1 MVTDIKD
8 INTEEIKLPLKSRL
22 GNAFYEF
29 SLKFSRKGKRPVG
42 ERTFK
47 KSQTVFLVGIL
58 ALPVLNWLVF
68 WLYVNISSFVL
79 AFQNTRGEWSLINFT
94 LFWDELTSPYGD
106 TVGMA
111 IVNTLKYF
119 ATNVF
124 VIFPL
129 SIVISYF
136 IYKRILGYKMFRI
149 VFFFPAI
156 ISGVA
161 LTTVYSN
168 MISPTGPIGA
178 LLKALGVNVPQEGYL
193 MNPDTATRAIILYSV
208 WTGFCSNVILIGGA
222 MSRVPV
228 EVLESAKLEGCPAF
242 KELIFLIL
250 PLIWS
255 SLSTLLVFLLTG
267 LLNASGPILL
277 FHPDGGF
284 NSTTLS
290 FWIFKQ
296 VYGSGQLGG
305 TGNYGLVSCT
315 GLIFTLVSMPIILT
329 VRWLFEKVPA
339 VEY

>member
-1 MVTDIKD
+1 MIKKNK
-8 INTEEIKLPLKSRL
+8 NTEAESARSLKNRIGDML
-22 GNAFYEF
+22 YEL
-29 SLKFSRKGKRPVG
+29 SLKFTRKNKKR
-42 ERTFK
+42 ESEKTFK
-47 KSQTVFLVGIL
+47 KSQAIFLIGIL
-58 ALPVLNWLVF
+58 CLPVLNWLVF

-79 AFQNTRGEWSLINFT
+79 AFQNTRGEWSFVNFT
-94 LFWDELTSPYGD
+94 LFWDQLTSPYGD
-106 TVGMA
+106 TIGTA
-111 IVNTLKYF
+111 ILNTLKYF
-119 ATNVF
+119 ATNIF

-129 SIVISYF
+129 SIIISYF
-136 IYKRILGYKMFRI
+136 IYKRIIGYRAFRI
-149 VFFFPAI
+149 IFFFPAI

-168 MISPTGPIGA
+168 MISPTGPLGFI
-178 LLKALGVNVPQEGYL
+178 LKSLGVNVPQEGYL
-193 MNPDTATRAIILYSV
+193 MNPDTATRAILVYSV

-228 EVLESAKLEGCPAF
+228 EVLESAKLEGCPTF

-277 FHPDGGF
+277 FHPDGGY
-284 NSTTLS
+284 NVTTLS

-296 VYGSGQLGG
+296 VYGGGQLAG

-315 GLIFTLVSMPIILT
+315 GLIFTLVSMPVILT
-329 VRWLFEKVPA
+329 IRWLFEKIPS